1 MDTISPIT
9 SPITSPTTTPADAE
23 TVVETSGG
31 GGSKEDV
38 DNAAVIE
45 VVEVVESPGSNG
57 PSSTIEWDFADK
69 YSTEMDVGIE
79 RNGSGERKVFSKKL
93 GCYLYGVDVAVAIM
107 HNYYG
112 YLNDPNYEL
121 PMYLIIGLCPLN
133 YIRPSIYDK
142 DPKSLSQNAQLCST
156 LDRNHPANQ
165 LRHNLNIQVALLVED
180 ELNQLFC
187 DEEWYELMYQ
197 KKYNDPMEDS
207 LFLAKLGYDGKDYRN
222 DACSICLDEKK
233 GLACGCGHT
242 QTVMFQPCGHS
253 ICLFPCF
260 KKLMETYNVTVNTKE
275 DAVGIHGF
283 PCMLC
288 RTTVNRTFI
297 KENRTI
303 NKSVLRYLRITTDY
317 IVERSREK

>member
-9 SPITSPTTTPADAE
+9 SPTTSPADAE

-38 DNAAVIE
+38 DNAAV
-45 VVEVVESPGSNG
+45 VEVVESPGSNG

-69 YSTEMDVGIE
+69 SSTEMDVGIE

-107 HNYYG
+107 HNYYDF
-112 YLNDPNYEL
+112 LNDPNSKF
-121 PMYLIIGLCPLN
+121 PRYLIIGLCPLN

-142 DPKSLSQNAQLCST
+142 DPKSLSQNAQLCT

-165 LRHNLNIQVALLVED
+165 LRHNLNIQVALYVED
-180 ELNQLFC
+180 ELNHLFF
-187 DEEWYELMYQ
+187 DEEWYELMYH

-222 DACSICLDEKK
+222 DACTICLEEKK

-283 PCMLC
+283 PCILC

-303 NKSVLRYLRITTDY
+303 SKHFLKHVLKYLRITTDHVVDKSDKT
-317 IVERSREK
+317 I